1 MMLARRLLPGL
12 LAGLLVLACVVPGG
26 ARAGG
31 DGAAGPG
38 RPVALEP
45 EAGAPAWVAPASVI
59 PLPGPG
65 PGPSPGPAAAAPE
78 PEPQPG
84 PAPSAPEAQAAPVPG
99 TLYTYDDL
107 TGDLQHLA
115 EQHPGT
121 TQLRTLGQ
129 TAYGRQIWA
138 LGLGTGPA
146 AVLIVGAHHGSE
158 WLTARLTATMA
169 EAYAQAADPDI
180 RQKAT
185 IWFIPMLNPDGV
197 TISQTGL
204 AAFPPEVHAKLRA
217 WNNGSDDF
225 RGWKANA
232 EGIDLNRQYPADW
245 AHIVASPPGP
255 AFSHYKGDEPLVAQE
270 ARALYDFT
278 LELNPE
284 IVLAYHSAGRVIYWH
299 FHTWSEHVE
308 RDRRIAEQL
317 AGLTGYALMPPEAN
331 PSGGGYKDWFV
342 QTEGRP
348 GFTLEI
354 GVYTDGGPLPVAAF
368 PEEWE
373 RNRNVGLAM
382 AREAVRLYEERG
394 AR

>member
-1 MMLARRLLPGL
+1 MMMARRLLPGL
-12 LAGLLVLACVVPGG
+12 LAGLVVLACVVPGG
-26 ARAGG
+26 G
-31 DGAAGPG
+31 DDVAGPG

-59 PLPGPG
+59 PVPGL
-65 PGPSPGPAAAAPE
+65 GPSPVPA
-78 PEPQPG
+78 PG
-84 PAPSAPEAQAAPVPG
+84 PPALEH
-99 TLYTYDDL
+99 LYTYDDL
-107 TGDLQHLA
+107 TGDLQRLA
-115 EQHPGT
+115 AQHPDLAR
-121 TQLRTLGQ
+121 LRTLGQ

-146 AVLIVGAHHGSE
+146 AVLIVGAHHGAE
-158 WLTARLTATMA
+158 WLTAQLTATMA
-169 EAYAQAADPDI
+169 EDYAQTAAVDI

-185 IWFIPMLNPDGV
+185 VWFIPMLNPDGV
-197 TISQTGL
+197 TLSQTGL
-204 AAFPPEVHAKLRA
+204 AALPPEAHAKLRA
-217 WNNGSDDF
+217 WNHGSDDF

-232 EGIDLNRQYPADW
+232 QGIDLNRQYPADW
-245 AHIVASPPGP
+245 AHIAASPRGP
-255 AFSHYKGDEPLVAQE
+255 ANANYKGDEPLVAQE

-299 FHTWSEHVE
+299 FHTWPEHVE

-342 QTEGRP
+342 QTVGRP

-354 GVYTDGGPLPVAAF
+354 GVYTDGGPLPAEAF
-368 PEEWE
+368 AEEWA

>member
-1 MMLARRLLPGL
+1 MMLARRLLPEL

-26 ARAGG
+26 G
-31 DGAAGPG
+31 DGAGPG

-59 PLPGPG
+59 PVPVPGPG
-65 PGPSPGPAAAAPE
+65 PAPGPVPAPD
-78 PEPQPG
+78 PG
-84 PAPSAPEAQAAPVPG
+84 PAPSAPEAQPASIPEP
-99 TLYTYDDL
+99 LYTYDDL
-107 TGDLQHLA
+107 TGDVQRLA
-115 EQHPGT
+115 AQHPDLAR
-121 TQLRTLGQ
+121 LRTLGQ

-158 WLTARLTATMA
+158 WMTAQLTATMA
-169 EAYAQAADPDI
+169 EDYAQAADADI
-180 RQKAT
+180 REKAT
-185 IWFIPMLNPDGV
+185 VWFIPMLNPDGV

-204 AAFPPEVHAKLRA
+204 AAFPPEAHAKLRA

-255 AFSHYKGDEPLVAQE
+255 TFSHFKGDEPLVAPE
-270 ARALYDFT
+270 ARALHDFT

-299 FHTWSEHVE
+299 FHTWPEHVE

-342 QTEGRP
+342 QTVGRP
-348 GFTLEI
+348 GFTQEI
-354 GVYTDGGPLPVAAF
+354 GVYTDGGPLPAEAF
-368 PEEWE
+368 AEEWE
-373 RNRNVGLAM
+373 RNRGVGLAM
-382 AREAVRLYEERG
+382 AQEAIRLYEERG